1 MAFIPSNMQRWSPW
15 NLPGP
20 TLYGYETTDS
30 TATVVVTG
38 YFGIDG
44 PDASSIQFSVNDQIN
59 CSCSDG
65 ILVLKVIDIDP
76 VTTQAS
82 FISIGP
88 NSVNTAAIQ
97 DGAVTPIKTTG
108 LAYDDLS
115 NLAATAINAPL
126 IPDTDDTHDL
136 GIDGL
141 RWNEL
146 YATSIQ
152 AGHTNGN
159 TLKISGWDVDGAAKV
174 DFFTITSSNTPTGV
188 LGSTVTATTQAPL
201 TSDTTIATTEY
212 VDDAVAAAGGGGAN
226 EQLSNLDAGNVTIN
240 TSLVSDTDVTDD
252 LGSIT
257 KRWNNLYA
265 ANITTDHTAGHTTV
279 IGAWDVDGGSLTP
292 FLTLTANNT
301 PTGVLGSAITA
312 TTQAPLDNST
322 KLATTAYT
330 DAAVAAAAGGANQA
344 LSNLAAVA
352 INTTLVSDTDVTDD
366 LGTQAIRW
374 NNIYTKSIQTGDTAA
389 DTLTLSGWDV
399 DGATAVPFFTITANN
414 TPTAVLASSVTATTQ
429 AASDNSTKLATT
441 AYADAAAAA
450 ASGANV
456 ALSNLSGVAINTTLV
471 SDTDNTDDLG
481 IPATRWKNV
490 YATNIS
496 TGQTNANTL
505 TLSGW
510 DVDGAVSVPFFTITA
525 ANTPTAVLASS
536 VTATTQS
543 ANDNSTKIATTAYA
557 DAVASAAAPIG
568 ATYITQTPNGSLT
581 NEQALSALAT
591 GLLKSTTG
599 TGVVSIGVSGTDY
612 VGPATTITIAGT
624 AAEITSSAGAQDL
637 SANRTWTLSLPS
649 ALTFTGKTITGG
661 SYASASATSFTFTT
675 GTIGTAVTGVTQS
688 VNDNSTKIATTAYAD
703 TQVSTNAA
711 NKALGN
717 LASVAINTSLLA
729 SSDNAI
735 DLGSGTFRWRQLF
748 GAKIS
753 TGTTSGNTLVLSAR
767 NTGGSSDTAFIT
779 LTADAATPTCV
790 LASSVTGSTQAPLT
804 NNTTM
809 ATTAYVDAAVA
820 ASPGNAGVTIGKM
833 YPITFGGFSN

>member
-44 PDASSIQFSVNDQIN
+44 PDASLIQFSVNDQIN

-201 TSDTTIATTEY
+201 TSNTTVATTKY

-226 EQLSNLDAGNVTIN
+226 EQLSNLDAGNVEIN

-265 ANITTDHTAGHTTV
+265 ANVSTDQTAGHTTV

-292 FLTLTANNT
+292 FITLTANNT
-301 PTGVLGSAITA
+301 PTCVLASGVTG
-312 TTQAPLDNST
+312 TTQAPGTSDT
-322 KLATTAYT
+322 TLATTAF
-330 DAAVAAAAGGANQA
+330 VAAAGGGLSYVNQ
-344 LSNLAAVA
+344 
-352 INTTLVSDTDVTDD
+352 NT
-366 LGTQAIRW
+366 
-374 NNIYTKSIQTGDTAA
+374 
-389 DTLTLSGWDV
+389 
-399 DGATAVPFFTITANN
+399 
-414 TPTAVLASSVTATTQ
+414 SSVTMAPNTTYGCNNG
-429 AASDNSTKLATT
+429 ASLITFTLP
-441 AYADAAAAA
+441 AAATAGQVFEIVGNS
-450 ASGANV
+450 SGGWTLVYGSGQSVRFGNIITTTTTGSLSSSNRGDCIKIICIV
-456 ALSNLSGVAINTTLV
+456 ANTTF
-471 SDTDNTDDLG
+471 S
-481 IPATRWKNV
+481 A
-490 YATNIS
+490 Y
-496 TGQTNANTL
+496 
-505 TLSGW
+505 
-510 DVDGAVSVPFFTITA
+510 
-525 ANTPTAVLASS
+525 SS
-536 VTATTQS
+536 VG
-543 ANDNSTKIATTAYA
+543 N
-557 DAVASAAAPIG
+557 
-568 ATYITQTPNGSLT
+568 ITW
-581 NEQALSALAT
+581 
-591 GLLKSTTG
+591 
-599 TGVVSIGVSGTDY
+599 V
-612 VGPATTITIAGT
+612 
-624 AAEITSSAGAQDL
+624 
-637 SANRTWTLSLPS
+637 
-649 ALTFTGKTITGG
+649 
-661 SYASASATSFTFTT
+661 
-675 GTIGTAVTGVTQS
+675 
-688 VNDNSTKIATTAYAD
+688 
-703 TQVSTNAA
+703 
-711 NKALGN
+711 
-717 LASVAINTSLLA
+717 
-729 SSDNAI
+729 
-735 DLGSGTFRWRQLF
+735 
-748 GAKIS
+748 
-753 TGTTSGNTLVLSAR
+753 
-767 NTGGSSDTAFIT
+767 
-779 LTADAATPTCV
+779 
-790 LASSVTGSTQAPLT
+790 
-804 NNTTM
+804 
-809 ATTAYVDAAVA
+809 
-820 ASPGNAGVTIGKM
+820 
-833 YPITFGGFSN
+833 

>member
-201 TSDTTIATTEY
+201 TSNTTVATTKY
-212 VDDAVAAAGGGGAN
+212 VDDAVTAGGGGGAN
-226 EQLSNLDAGNVTIN
+226 VALSNLAGVAIN
-240 TSLVSDTDVTDD
+240 TSLVSDADVTDD

-265 ANITTDHTAGHTTV
+265 ANITTDHTAGHTAI

-292 FLTLTANNT
+292 FITLTANNT
-301 PTGVLGSAITA
+301 PTCAIASGVTGV
-312 TTQAPLDNST
+312 TQSPN
-322 KLATTAYT
+322 
-330 DAAVAAAAGGANQA
+330 
-344 LSNLAAVA
+344 
-352 INTTLVSDTDVTDD
+352 
-366 LGTQAIRW
+366 
-374 NNIYTKSIQTGDTAA
+374 
-389 DTLTLSGWDV
+389 
-399 DGATAVPFFTITANN
+399 
-414 TPTAVLASSVTATTQ
+414 
-429 AASDNSTKLATT
+429 DNSTKLATT
-441 AYADAAAAA
+441 AYADAAGGGGGG
-450 ASGANV
+450 AS
-456 ALSNLSGVAINTTLV
+456 
-471 SDTDNTDDLG
+471 
-481 IPATRWKNV
+481 
-490 YATNIS
+490 
-496 TGQTNANTL
+496 
-505 TLSGW
+505 
-510 DVDGAVSVPFFTITA
+510 
-525 ANTPTAVLASS
+525 
-536 VTATTQS
+536 
-543 ANDNSTKIATTAYA
+543 
-557 DAVASAAAPIG
+557 IG
-568 ATYITQTPNGSLT
+568 AI
-581 NEQALSALAT
+581 
-591 GLLKSTTG
+591 
-599 TGVVSIGVSGTDY
+599 
-612 VGPATTITIAGT
+612 
-624 AAEITSSAGAQDL
+624 
-637 SANRTWTLSLPS
+637 
-649 ALTFTGKTITGG
+649 
-661 SYASASATSFTFTT
+661 
-675 GTIGTAVTGVTQS
+675 
-688 VNDNSTKIATTAYAD
+688 
-703 TQVSTNAA
+703 
-711 NKALGN
+711 
-717 LASVAINTSLLA
+717 
-729 SSDNAI
+729 
-735 DLGSGTFRWRQLF
+735 
-748 GAKIS
+748 
-753 TGTTSGNTLVLSAR
+753 
-767 NTGGSSDTAFIT
+767 
-779 LTADAATPTCV
+779 
-790 LASSVTGSTQAPLT
+790 
-804 NNTTM
+804 
-809 ATTAYVDAAVA
+809 
-820 ASPGNAGVTIGKM
+820 
-833 YPITFGGFSN
+833 YPITIGGFSN